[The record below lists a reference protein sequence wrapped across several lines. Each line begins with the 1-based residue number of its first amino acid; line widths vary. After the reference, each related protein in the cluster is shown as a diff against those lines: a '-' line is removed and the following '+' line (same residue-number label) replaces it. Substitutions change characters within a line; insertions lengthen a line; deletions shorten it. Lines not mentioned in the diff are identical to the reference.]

1 MNSMEY
7 ARQETKVYQNAVKW
21 RLVLYR
27 LLDFTVFLLM
37 LYRFIFQ
44 QDLIP
49 SIANTVTWNHIIFF
63 PLPYFGVKVCIGET
77 QPK

>member
-1 MNSMEY
+1 MDNSTNSMEY
-7 ARQETKVYQNAVKW
+7 ARQETEVYQNAVKW

-37 LYRFIFQ
+37 LYRFISQ

-49 SIANTVTWNHIIFF
+49 SIANTVT
-63 PLPYFGVKVCIGET
+63 
-77 QPK
+77 